1 MAERDN
7 PVRPFLVREREISL
21 SETRHEALNRLTEE
35 SQRISEEFLGD
46 LREKLRGVS
55 EDCGHAKNFYVLP
68 GEREELRQ
76 VGEFITAALD
86 RIAALRAR
94 NGR

>member
-7 PVRPFLVREREISL
+7 QVRPFLVREKPETAVEALARLKAESSKIAHAALEELKGSL
-21 SETRHEALNRLTEE
+21 SEDAQQCAEASRFDE
-35 SQRISEEFLGD
+35 
-46 LREKLRGVS
+46 VS
-55 EDCGHAKNFYVLP
+55 H